1 MKDSIYLFQWFTEK
15 GCKVS
20 REKLQLSLGP
30 INYLGHDLRAEGIW
44 LPPKRVK
51 WNQEFPRTTT
61 KWQLCVFL
69 GLAGYCR
76 LLFHTFLY
84 YKWAGL
90 YKTKWSTARTTCP
103 RAPKLFT
110 LFLQERDDPPWEPS
124 CGHRA
129 MNSGH
134 CSGQHAPDALLMPVL
149 AVLGLELWG

>member
-103 RAPKLFT
+103 RAPKPFKT
-110 LFLQERDDPPWEPS
+110 LSLYFCRKGIINP
-124 CGHRA
+124 GNHRA
-129 MNSGH
+129 GTGQWTQATAQDSTHLMH
-134 CSGQHAPDALLMPVL
+134 CSCLSWLS
-149 AVLGLELWG
+149 WG